1 MKARAVAVSL
11 VSAALVVGGA
21 TAAVAAPAK
30 APNPKASIPAK
41 APKPKASITLSASS
55 THAKPGQS
63 ITFTGRTAG
72 LKDGSTVTL
81 QVKDGAKWVSLPAT
95 ATVKRSAYKLTDE
108 FKPKGVE
115 VLRAMD
121 GTTASN
127 AVTVTVR

>member
-1 MKARAVAVSL
+1 MKVRTVAVSL

-30 APNPKASIPAK
+30 APNPKASI
-41 APKPKASITLSASS
+41 TLSAST
-55 THAKPGQS
+55 THAKPGRS

-72 LKDGSTVTL
+72 LKEGSTVTL

-95 ATVKRSAYKLTDE
+95 TTVKRSAYKLTDE
-108 FKPKGVE
+108 FKHKGVE
-115 VLRAMD
+115 VLRAVD
-121 GTTASN
+121 GKTVSK